1 MIYSIKD
8 CIEYVH
14 DAGKITEMLYADL
27 LNELEEL
34 YDTKEAYQDLIYKD
48 DEEEDDEDE

>member
-27 LNELEEL
+27 LNELEDL
-34 YDTKEAYQDLIYKD
+34 YESKEAYEDLIYKD
-48 DEEEDDEDE
+48 EEDDKDE

>member
-27 LNELEEL
+27 LNELDEL
-34 YDTKEAYQDLIYKD
+34 YDIKEAYQDIIYED
-48 DEEEDDEDE
+48 EEDDKDE

>member
-14 DAGKITEMLYADL
+14 DAGKITEMLHADL
-27 LNELEEL
+27 LNELEDL
-34 YDTKEAYQDLIYKD
+34 YESKEAYQDLIYKD
-48 DEEEDDEDE
+48 EEDDKDE

>member
-27 LNELEEL
+27 LNELEDL
-34 YDTKEAYQDLIYKD
+34 YESKEAYEDIIYKD
-48 DEEEDDEDE
+48 EEDDKDE